1 MVVEV
6 KNLVKRY
13 GDLLALDNFNL
24 QLREG
29 EILGL
34 VGPNGSGK
42 TTAINCILSLLN
54 YSTGE
59 IDVFSQ
65 KMTATSYAIKQKIG
79 VVPQEVA
86 VIDTLTVEE
95 NIDYFCGLYIN
106 DKSLRKQL
114 VEEAIDFV
122 KVDSHRKFFPHKLS
136 GGLKRRLNI
145 ACGISHKPQLLI
157 LDEPTVAIDAQ
168 SRQFIL
174 DGIKELNQKGT
185 TVLYTSHYLEEVE
198 ELCDRIIIMDKG
210 SVIASGTKEELLTLL
225 PISDIVTVEFV
236 ADEHKMQS
244 IIQKIKALDNFFELN
259 QEKEKL
265 RISFKSNNATAEQ
278 FILFL
283 RDNDLSYNKLNF
295 DKPSLNEV
303 FLFLTGKELRE

>member
-236 ADEHKMQS
+236 ADEQKMQS

-283 RDNDLSYNKLNF
+283 RDNDLSYSKLNF